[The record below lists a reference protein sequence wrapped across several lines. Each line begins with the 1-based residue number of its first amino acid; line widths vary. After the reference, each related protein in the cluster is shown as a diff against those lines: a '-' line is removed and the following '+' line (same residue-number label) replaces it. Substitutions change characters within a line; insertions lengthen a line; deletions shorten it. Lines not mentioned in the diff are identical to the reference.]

1 MPVRIQAENDVV
13 TALID
18 GEIDHH
24 SAKEIRE
31 GVDSAVFRM
40 NPKVLRL
47 DFSGVGFMDS
57 SGIGLIMG
65 RYRLMSESGGTIEVI
80 NVPRGMDK
88 MMRMAGLGRLGI
100 KGIGKGDK

>member
-1 MPVRIQAENDVV
+1 MPVTIEPKDSAV
-13 TALID
+13 TALLE

-24 SAKEIRE
+24 SARE
-31 GVDSAVFRM
+31 MRQTIDSAVVRM
-40 NPKVLRL
+40 TPGILRL

-65 RYRLMSESGGTIEVI
+65 RYRLMSEMGGAVEVV
-80 NVPRGMDK
+80 NVPEKMSR

-100 KGIGKGDK
+100 KGLD